1 MSRRRR
7 QIPICPRRVMLD
19 HMETRQREAG
29 PAGPAHPSRPGRLGA
44 PTARRWRGALKTTRR
59 KNSIAISASFLWQ
72 ARPERP
78 RAGPQGFERAGAAA
92 APRGGSGETEPILC
106 VPEMG
111 AETNRPQDASTRNRR
126 APQGHL
132 RQKGAY
138 QMQSSRV
145 RLMLIALLG
154 VFAFSAVAAAAAQAE
169 EAPFWSIG
177 GTRLEEGKTHYIS
190 VKGYNV
196 TGQTAGYRIGTSTG
210 QAIRCPFIRLKEGV
224 LLGSKAGNP
233 GTNDEVI
240 ELFGEAG
247 NPCVVEGNG
256 TGCKVKE
263 PIITNPVKSE
273 LVESEKSTTAA
284 LLVEFFTTSGPLGV
298 LTFEGTG
305 CVVKETT
312 VSGKLAGE
320 VREDPNNGTLGGV
333 VKLPNEKKEAKSWL
347 LNFPTTPIHHV
358 WLIKGGLGEETKI
371 ELLSFAAESTL
382 SGTAL
387 ILLAN
392 AKKETEETLWSP
404 LP

>member
-1 MSRRRR
+1 
-7 QIPICPRRVMLD
+7 
-19 HMETRQREAG
+19 
-29 PAGPAHPSRPGRLGA
+29 
-44 PTARRWRGALKTTRR
+44 
-59 KNSIAISASFLWQ
+59 
-72 ARPERP
+72 
-78 RAGPQGFERAGAAA
+78 
-92 APRGGSGETEPILC
+92 
-106 VPEMG
+106 
-111 AETNRPQDASTRNRR
+111 
-126 APQGHL
+126 
-132 RQKGAY
+132 
-138 QMQSSRV
+138 MQSNRV

-154 VFAFSAVAAAAAQAE
+154 VFAFSAVAAATAQAE

-177 GTRLEEGKTHYIS
+177 GARLEEGKTHYIS

-196 TGQTAGYRIGTSTG
+196 TGQTAGYRIGASTG
-210 QAIRCPFIRLKEGV
+210 QAVRCPFIRLKEGV

-247 NPCVVEGNG
+247 NTCVVEGNG
-256 TGCKVKE
+256 TSCKVKE
-263 PIITNPVKSE
+263 PIVTNPVKSE

-284 LLVEFFTTSGPLGV
+284 LLVEFFTTSGPFGV

-305 CVVKETT
+305 CVVKETL

-371 ELLSFAAESTL
+371 ELVSFTAESTL